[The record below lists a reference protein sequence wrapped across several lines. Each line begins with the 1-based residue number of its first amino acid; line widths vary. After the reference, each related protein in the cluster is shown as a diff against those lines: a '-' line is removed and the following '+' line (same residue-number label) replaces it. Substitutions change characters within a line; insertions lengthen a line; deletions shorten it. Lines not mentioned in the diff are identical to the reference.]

1 MLAGPRFF
9 ALSSPAAS
17 EDESVFAASSGA
29 ASLLDCGCAPN
40 AETCGISSDDA
51 NFCCALVLFETWEA
65 LVAERVMAEAIK
77 ILQRNNVVMGHL
89 PMLVKVFYC
98 FSAHLQIPDQPKCC
112 SKMKMSP

>member
-9 ALSSPAAS
+9 ALSSAAAS

-29 ASLLDCGCAPN
+29 APLLDCGCAPN

-77 ILQRNNVVMGHL
+77 ILQRSNVVMGHL

-98 FSAHLQIPDQPKCC
+98 FSAHLQIPDQPRNCLQNYE
-112 SKMKMSP
+112 